1 MAVRAPDDFTAWY
14 ASEHARVLAS
24 MRVLARDPHVAAE
37 VTDEAFARALA
48 RWSRVSTMASP
59 TGWTYRV
66 ALNVLRRRHRRS
78 GTERTALARTGP
90 RPESVDGPEPPD
102 AHVWAAVAAL
112 PEKQQRAVVLR
123 YVADLPEAAIAA
135 ALGVSRGTVASN
147 LSDARRTLA
156 AALGDP
162 DAVTDEPAAS
172 AGGVDDVQTT
182 EVTR

>member
-14 ASEHARVLAS
+14 ATEHPRVLAS
-24 MRVLARDPHVAAE
+24 MRVLARDPHVAAD

-48 RWSRVSTMASP
+48 RWSRVSRMASP

-78 GTERTALARTGP
+78 GTERAALARSG
-90 RPESVDGPEPPD
+90 RGVVAVDEPEPPD
-102 AHVWAAVAAL
+102 AQVWAAVAAL
-112 PEKQQRAVVLR
+112 PEKQQKAVVLR

-147 LSDARRTLA
+147 LSDARRALA
-156 AALGDP
+156 AALGD
-162 DAVTDEPAAS
+162 AVAETDEPAAS
-172 AGGVDDVQTT
+172 AAGVGEVQTN

>member
-1 MAVRAPDDFTAWY
+1 MVVRAPDDFTAWY
-14 ASEHARVLAS
+14 AAEHPRVLAS
-24 MRVLARDPHVAAE
+24 MRVLARDLHVAAE

-48 RWSRVSTMASP
+48 RWSRVSRMASP

-78 GTERTALARTGP
+78 GTERIALARSGP
-90 RPESVDGPEPPD
+90 GAGSVDAPEPPD
-102 AHVWAAVAAL
+102 ARVWAAVAAL

-147 LSDARRTLA
+147 LSDARRALA

-162 DAVTDEPAAS
+162 DAAADEPAAS
-172 AGGVDDVQTT
+172 AVGVDEVTT
-182 EVTR
+182 NEVTR